1 MSNWAIQYP
10 INFTADGD
18 ATNTAIQKHINEIK
32 SIYGYLNLLKSSF
45 IGTTAPSSPNA
56 GQFWVDTS
64 NASTTGAI
72 LKMRDYANANW
83 ITLFTVSSNSI
94 PAVANPVQGDILYY
108 AGDGDTEGWQL
119 LAPGTSGQY
128 LQTQGGAANPAW
140 AAVTPSFG
148 MIKSF
153 SAVVKSASTI
163 LITTSNNPF
172 TGSYTAQSITLSAGG
187 TGANAL
193 DAGSI
198 VANTW
203 YYHFLIYGTK
213 GLATLLSLSP
223 TAPTL
228 PSGYSQFIRTGAIVT
243 DADSA
248 LRYTSQYGRKVFYQ
262 PISQTEYV
270 SSDSS
275 DATTIVG
282 PKIIFT
288 RTAPQWTALSIAT
301 IVPPTAIA
309 GTFRGHYTNASDNG
323 VGWQLSEDSGNTD
336 PAFGIFGGTY
346 SPASVPMQGDLN
358 MHKYPYIY
366 VWSTAYSTRIFCV
379 GWEDDL

>member
-10 INFTADGD
+10 INFTAEGD
-18 ATNTAIQKHINEIK
+18 ATNTAIQKHINEITA
-32 SIYGYLNLLKSSF
+32 IYGDLNLLKSSF
-45 IGTTAPSSPNA
+45 IGTTAPSSPNS
-56 GQFWVDTS
+56 GQPWLDTT
-64 NASTTGAI
+64 NAATTGAV

-83 ITLFTVSSNSI
+83 ITLFTVASNSI
-94 PAVANPVQGDILYY
+94 PAVANPIQGGILYY

-128 LQTQGGAANPAW
+128 LQTKGGAANPVW
-140 AAVTPSFG
+140 ATVTPSFG
-148 MIKSF
+148 MIKGF
-153 SAVVKSASTI
+153 SAIVKSASTVQ
-163 LITTSNNPF
+163 LTSENNPF
-172 TGSYTAQSITLSAGG
+172 TGAYSNEAFTLSAGG

-198 VANTW
+198 VSNTW

-213 GLATLLSLSP
+213 GLASLLSASA

-228 PSGYSQFIRTGAIVT
+228 PSGYSQYIRTGAVVT
-243 DADSA
+243 DNDSA
-248 LRYTSQYGRKVFYQ
+248 LRYTSQYGKKVIYQ
-262 PISQTEYV
+262 STSQTEYV

-275 DATTIVG
+275 TATNIVG

-288 RTAPQWTALSIAT
+288 RNASQWTGVSLAT
-301 IVPPTAIA
+301 IVPPTAVT

-323 VGWQLSEDSGNTD
+323 VGWQLTEDGNNTD

-346 SPASVPMQGDLN
+346 SPSSVPMQGDLHLTN
-358 MHKYPYIY
+358 YPYIY

-379 GWEDDL
+379 GWEDNL